1 MNSNKTVF
9 IKRDGSYYAIDFDS
23 FKYDKKTD
31 SYNFWLPLD
40 KDNSISD
47 SIGALDFKYITKLS
61 LDDLE
66 KVITFSDPYIV
77 YELCSANFLGSFV
90 VNTDG
95 LTVDKAMLKQ
105 TVINI
110 QNSEFNS
117 DLLLFYSY
125 LLKVLIE
132 NDIIKYK
139 NINLPRFIIPV
150 KPVLSSLTYLIMTY
164 ANTEDPKR
172 LELYIETVDSLPDD
186 QNPTLESLLTNDTEK
201 MKYATE
207 VIQSKVKI
215 GSLSELEK
223 ETFIKCV
230 NISLK
235 YFCQPVI
242 EYCAYARAKGNELF
256 DRDIDLAIN
265 YFSRLIDELTE
276 YSDSELFSEY
286 CYEYANLLL
295 EKSEDDKKL
304 LVAAVEYYKM
314 SALRNNTKAKIAL
327 YDIYIKK
334 MSKSKPHVFLANQM
348 LLDAAREGLESIL
361 VSDDVK
367 QLPEAMIRK
376 GMEFFYVAC
385 AADTEDEEAAR
396 LNNALENYLI
406 GYRAQIEREKHNPD
420 NNKISDMRIYFLK
433 CIDDVYGDSDYD
445 IKAPDATFTMHELY
459 EMLAINRIA
468 NDVYFR
474 FSIEDDGNGLVKGS
488 IKMFRKSD
496 NKPLRMCICIPQC
509 WYCDFVTSFEFSE
522 DVLDSMV
529 INDDGICDFDVICGN
544 NMYLDGEFKGSFDG
558 TIKFVANDYIDF
570 ENEIEQL
577 RKDPDIDEIFEGYAQ
592 LPSYLEMPIY

>member
-1 MNSNKTVF
+1 
-9 IKRDGSYYAIDFDS
+9 
-23 FKYDKKTD
+23 
-31 SYNFWLPLD
+31 
-40 KDNSISD
+40 
-47 SIGALDFKYITKLS
+47 
-61 LDDLE
+61 
-66 KVITFSDPYIV
+66 
-77 YELCSANFLGSFV
+77 
-90 VNTDG
+90 
-95 LTVDKAMLKQ
+95 MLKQ

-376 GMEFFYVAC
+376 GMEFFYAAC